1 MMSQQSDGRCY
12 EDFEVG
18 QIIRHSVGRTIST
31 ADNTWFTLLTNN
43 NNQIHFDHHY
53 AAQTE
58 FGQPLVNSTLTLA
71 IIVGLTVADVSK
83 NGVNLG
89 WNEITIPAPVF
100 EGDTLYAHTE
110 ILSMRQSK
118 SRPNM
123 GLVEIKTIG
132 FKHDGTVIMTY
143 KRTIL
148 IYKRGHVPRYP
159 TPTLTTSP

>member
-1 MMSQQSDGRCY
+1 MVHTDGRCY

-43 NNQIHFDHHY
+43 NNPIHFDHHY

-71 IIVGLTVADVSK
+71 IIVGLSVGDISK
-83 NGVNLG
+83 NGINLG
-89 WNEITIPAPVF
+89 WKNITIPEPVF
-100 EGDTLYAHTE
+100 EGDTLYAQTE
-110 ILSMRQSK
+110 VLSIRESK

-123 GLVEIKTIG
+123 GLVEVKTIG
-132 FKHDGTVIMTY
+132 YKQDSTVVMTCQ
-143 KRTIL
+143 RTIL
-148 IYKRGHVPRYP
+148 IYKYGHVPQYP
-159 TPTLTTSP
+159 KPSIIKE